1 MISVNVY
8 MRRIAN
14 LCTKLL
20 RMDSQQ
26 LIADLLVLCHKH
38 LQQAQ
43 TFKECPLQQLN
54 AKRDAEAWS
63 VLECLE
69 HLNLYGHFYIP
80 TLREKISSSTL
91 PAVPN
96 FTPGWFG
103 NYSANSMLPKE
114 KLNKMKTFKDK
125 NPSGSKLGIS
135 SIDEFIEQTKQF
147 IELLELAKK
156 VNLNRIRVPL
166 TLPLLRFKLGD
177 TLRFV
182 VYHNERHMVQAQKAL
197 QNAIS

>member
-1 MISVNVY
+1 MN
-8 MRRIAN
+8 
-14 LCTKLL
+14 
-20 RMDSQQ
+20 SQQ
-26 LIADLLVLCHKH
+26 LIADLQSLCQKH
-38 LQQAQ
+38 LEIAEGFR
-43 TFKECPLQQLN
+43 TIPLSKLN

-80 TLREKISSSTL
+80 TLGQKIAASQH
-91 PAVPN
+91 PAVPE

-103 NYSANSMLPKE
+103 NYSANSMLPKA

-125 NPSGSKLGIS
+125 NPNGSTLS
-135 SIDEFIEQTKQF
+135 LASLDEFIGQVKQYMQ
-147 IELLELAKK
+147 LLEQAQK
-156 VNLNRIRVPL
+156 VNLNKVRVPL

-182 VYHNERHMVQAQKAL
+182 IFHNERHMQQAQKAL
-197 QNAIS
+197 QAAQS